1 MRIAEL
7 DDPGQLDEL
16 RALWLALH
24 HHHRK
29 VVRFDG
35 LVADDDASWTRRRAT
50 YAEWLAAGDALI
62 LVARDDGGAPVAYAA
77 VHLQNGPDDTFAV
90 GDRYAELYS
99 LSVLPAHRSAGLGT
113 RLLDEVDRRLDELGI
128 AELAV
133 SVMAD
138 NAAARRFYERRGLT
152 EVEISYWRA
161 RRSS

>member
-1 MRIAEL
+1 MRFH
-7 DDPGQLDEL
+7 D
-16 RALWLALH
+16 
-24 HHHRK
+24 
-29 VVRFDG
+29 
-35 LVADDDASWTRRRAT
+35 
-50 YAEWLAAGDALI
+50 
-62 LVARDDGGAPVAYAA
+62 
-77 VHLQNGPDDTFAV
+77 GPDDTFAV

-138 NAAARRFYERRGLT
+138 NAAARRFYERRGLM
-152 EVEISYWRA
+152 EVEVSLRRA

>member
-1 MRIAEL
+1 VQIVALE
-7 DDPGQLDEL
+7 DPDRLDEL
-16 RALWLALH
+16 RELWLALH
-24 HHHRK
+24 RHHRE
-29 VVRFDG
+29 VVRFG
-35 LVADDDASWTRRRAT
+35 LQTDDEVSWAQRRAT
-50 YAEWLAAGDALI
+50 YAGWLTAGCALI
-62 LVARDDGGAPVAYAA
+62 LVVRDDGGAPAAYAA
-77 VHLQNGPDDTFAV
+77 VRFHDGPDDTFAV

-138 NAAARRFYERRGLT
+138 NAAARRFYQRRGLT
-152 EVEISYWRA
+152 EVEVSLWRA

>member
-1 MRIAEL
+1 VRIAEL
-7 DDPGQLDEL
+7 DDPEQLEEL
-16 RALWLALH
+16 RDLWLALH
-24 HHHRK
+24 RHHRE

-35 LVADDDASWTRRRAT
+35 LEADDDTSWTRRRAT

-62 LVARDDGGAPVAYAA
+62 LVARDDGGAPAAYAA
-77 VHLQNGPDDTFAV
+77 VHLQDGPDDTFAV
-90 GDRYAELYS
+90 GDRHAELYS

-113 RLLDEVDRRLDELGI
+113 RLMDEVDRRLDELGI

-152 EVEISYWRA
+152 EVEVSYRRS